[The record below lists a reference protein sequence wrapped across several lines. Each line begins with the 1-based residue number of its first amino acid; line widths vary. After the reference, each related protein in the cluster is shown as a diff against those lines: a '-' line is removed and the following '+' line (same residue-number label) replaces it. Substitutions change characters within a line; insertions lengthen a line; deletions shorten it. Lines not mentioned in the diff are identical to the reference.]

1 MKFKIVTAVVAT
13 AALSFAAAGS
23 AAARPLGPKTAR
35 PAQVNG
41 SQLQT
46 AILPP
51 SAIGDGLAFLS
62 SLNSGGKLRSTRA
75 KDNPPSMNCADF
87 ESKVNISV
95 FGDTAGAFEKY
106 RNPNSRSLYLGN
118 IYGGEEYVLQF
129 AAAATAARF
138 YDQAWAK
145 YRACL
150 SFTESLMVG
159 KATVDTLSVTKTTV
173 SGDRAFLVTQGVT
186 LAGHSNHRRALYLLY
201 LYVVAGTNVYSLS
214 DISETN
220 AEPSIT
226 LMGDLIHRV
235 QALYP
240 HH

>member
-1 MKFKIVTAVVAT
+1 MLSPVVPPEFGRASHQSVTIP
-13 AALSFAAAGS
+13 SFLLRFQLRFQLRFSCVFREGS
-23 AAARPLGPKTAR
+23 AVQNRHR
-35 PAQVNG
+35 
-41 SQLQT
+41 
-46 AILPP
+46 
-51 SAIGDGLAFLS
+51 
-62 SLNSGGKLRSTRA
+62 RR
-75 KDNPPSMNCADF
+75 
-87 ESKVNISV
+87 
-95 FGDTAGAFEKY
+95 
-106 RNPNSRSLYLGN
+106 RNRGVV
-118 IYGGEEYVLQF
+118 IRCGGEEYVLQF
-129 AAAATAARF
+129 AAAATATRF
-138 YDQAWAK
+138 YNQAWAK

-159 KATVDTLSVTKTTV
+159 KATVDTLSVTKSTV

-214 DISETN
+214 DNSETN
-220 AEPSIT
+220 AEPSVT

>member
-13 AALSFAAAGS
+13 AALSFAAGGS
-23 AAARPLGPKTAR
+23 AAAHPLGHEPAR

-46 AILPP
+46 AMLPP
-51 SAIGDGLAFLS
+51 SAVGESLTLLS
-62 SLNSGGKLRSTRA
+62 SLNTGPKLRSTHA
-75 KDNPPSMNCADF
+75 TDYPPGMSCSDF
-87 ESKVNISV
+87 EGKVNISV
-95 FGDTAGAFEKY
+95 FGNTAGAHERY
-106 RNPNSRSLYLGN
+106 RNPNKRALYLGN
-118 IYGGEEYVLQF
+118 IYGGDEYVLQF
-129 AAAATAARF
+129 AAATTATTF

-159 KATVDTLSVTKTTV
+159 KATVDTISVTRTTI

-186 LAGHSNHRRALYLLY
+186 TSSHRRHPALYLLS
-201 LYVVAGTNVYSLS
+201 LYVVAGTNVYTLS
-214 DISETN
+214 DISESN
-220 AEPSIT
+220 AEPSAT
-226 LMGDLIHRV
+226 LMGELIHRV